1 MPISELGE
9 LRDRHAAVM
18 VMITQ
23 RDVDRSN
30 LAQMS
35 QETEEMRQ
43 PFGDVQ
49 QVSGDKYPIWLKLID
64 GGDDVIMTRLMPID
78 VKIAEMNRP
87 APGEGPIHLREL
99 RDFMAF
105 QAHFPMGKETKKTIE
120 RLAQGMSD
128 KSPDTIGPGG
138 DSSDHFMTRSKSR
151 RSCAVTRYPRS

>member
-30 LAQMS
+30 LAQKS
-35 QETEEMRQ
+35 QEPEEMRQ

-49 QVSGDKYPIWLKLID
+49 QVSGDKNPIWLKLID
-64 GGDDVIMTRLMPID
+64 GGDNVIMTRLMPID

-99 RDFMAF
+99 RDFIVF
-105 QAHFPMGKETKKTIE
+105 QADFPMGKEAKKTIE

-128 KSPDTIGPGG
+128 ESPDTIGPGG
-138 DSSDHFMTRSKSR
+138 DSSDHFMTRSNSR